1 MENTESTNHAP
12 YIDGFARQQASER
25 LRLAEKITD
34 ATAFVSD
41 AVMRSVGDIKAGIK
55 AKEEKLA
62 SLRTNLEEIPGT
74 LSALDEEEER
84 LQVQIETTVESG
96 GDLSKL
102 TKSISAVRAKK
113 NEAMTLQ
120 EIFKDRLIPKEEERL
135 NLALEQYERASLDV
149 ARAVIVERLEKAKE
163 AVAVINDELDGLSFA
178 VQDVDRALGTK
189 FYVKLQLYLRPR
201 AEMR

>member
-1 MENTESTNHAP
+1 MENTESTNQTQ
-12 YIDGFARQQASER
+12 YVDGFARQQAAER

-34 ATAFVSD
+34 ATAIVSD
-41 AVMRSVGDIKAGIK
+41 AVMRSVGDIKADIK

-62 SLRTNLEEIPGT
+62 SLRTNLEEIPAT
-74 LSALDEEEER
+74 LAELDEEEER

-102 TKSISAVRAKK
+102 TKAISAVRAKK
-113 NEAMTLQ
+113 NEALTMQ

-135 NLALEQYERASLDV
+135 QRSMEQYERASLDV

-163 AVAVINDELDGLSFA
+163 ALTVINDELDGLSFA
-178 VQDVDRALGTK
+178 VQDVDRAMGTK

-201 AEMR
+201 VEMR